1 MEEMQSLK
9 KLKDYVETKII
20 QLLRFCDTVR
30 AHIVTSNIIGDY
42 PLLLSSLP
50 SSSLSLSLFSLCY
63 SHYIHLFLSLS
74 LSFCYFLCVSFFLF
88 VSPLS
93 LSLSLS
99 VYTFHLN
106 LKKSLTCSDRRE
118 SLFVLTVR
126 KFVAL
131 LYEFPGIILTVHCI

>member
-20 QLLRFCDTVR
+20 QLLR

-42 PLLLSSLP
+42 PLLPYSLP
-50 SSSLSLSLFSLCY
+50 SFSLSLSLFSLCY
-63 SHYIHLFLSLS
+63 SHCIHLFLSLS
-74 LSFCYFLCVSFFLF
+74 LSVTFYVFLSFSL
-88 VSPLS
+88 SLLSLS